1 MNKHAKLHTS
11 LAICS
16 LNVNRS
22 NAATHAAMNAIAK
35 SKNPTF
41 NILLVQEPWWEKAHT
56 SHGMVSFMG
65 WQVTLPKRPIGEKE
79 QPHVAAYHWQGANI
93 EITLRNDIITD
104 L

>member
-1 MNKHAKLHTS
+1 
-11 LAICS
+11 
-16 LNVNRS
+16 
-22 NAATHAAMNAIAK
+22 MNAIAK

-41 NILLVQEPWWEKAHT
+41 NILLVQEPWWEKVHT

-93 EITLRNDIITD
+93 ELTLRNDIITD
-104 L
+104 LDIMVLDARREGSDKEPT